1 MKKIA
6 EWFINLYAVWIVLS
20 FVIGYLR
27 PEAFLW
33 FTQGSLMTWALA
45 LVMLG
50 MGLTLKVEDFR
61 ALFHMPRTVVLAA
74 ISQYTVMPLSGWLIA
89 TLMGL
94 PTEFAV
100 GLILVA
106 CCPGGTASNMIAY
119 IGRANVALSVISTA
133 VSTLLGIVMT
143 PVLCKLLAGQLV
155 PVDAWGMF
163 MNVIQVVLLP
173 VALGVFINYKFPR
186 FVHGLGQTGPVVSTI
201 AIVFISGG
209 IIAPAV
215 IGGRETILAY
225 AGELIV
231 AASLLH
237 SLGFGLGYTLGRVFG
252 YDKAIAKAIACE
264 TGMQNGGLAAVL
276 AKNNF
281 PLLMPLIAV
290 PSVFCS
296 VMQTVIG
303 GILATF
309 WRFTSHSDTDT
320 QAATEIQK

>member
-20 FVIGYLR
+20 FVVGFIY
-27 PEAFLW
+27 PDAFLW
-33 FTQGSLMTWALA
+33 FTKGKLMTFALA

-50 MGLTLKVEDFR
+50 MGLTLKLDDFK
-61 ALFHMPRTVVLAA
+61 ALLQVPKTVVIAA
-74 ISQYTVMPLSGWLIA
+74 ISQYTIMPLSGWLIA
-89 TLMGL
+89 YLLGL

-119 IGRANVALSVISTA
+119 IGKANLALSVISTA

-143 PVLCKLLAGQLV
+143 PLLCKFLAGQFV
-155 PVDAWGMF
+155 PVDAMGMF
-163 MNVIQVVLLP
+163 INVVQVVLIP
-173 VALGVFINYKFPR
+173 VALGVFLNYKFPD
-186 FVHGLGQTGPVVSTI
+186 FVKNLGQTGPVVSTI
-201 AIVFISGG
+201 AIIFISGA

-215 IGGRETILAY
+215 LNGKESIINY
-225 AGELIV
+225 AGQLIL

-237 SLGFGLGYTLGRVFG
+237 GLGFGLGFGFGKLFG
-252 YDKAIAKAIACE
+252 YSTGICKAIACE

-281 PLLMPLIAV
+281 PMLMPLIAV

-303 GILATF
+303 GVLATF
-309 WRFTSHSDTDT
+309 WRFTYK
-320 QAATEIQK
+320 EEE